1 MFVMTKQAV
10 LFRRPDGET
19 FRAPNGYVGAVPDWV
34 TETKQ
39 FKRQVAAGKIV
50 ASHTYKDKDMEAA
63 EKAGKKSEKKKDQN
77 KAQNKVEAGIEN
89 SDMPAAEPKETT
101 ESADKATE
109 E

>member
-10 LFRRPDGET
+10 LFRRPDGKT

-50 ASHTYKDKDMEAA
+50 ASQTSKDKDMEAA
-63 EKAGKKSEKKKDQN
+63 EKAGKKAGKKKDQVKPQSGDN
-77 KAQNKVEAGIEN
+77 VDAPDAETEGTAEAA
-89 SDMPAAEPKETT
+89 DKTT
-101 ESADKATE
+101 EE
-109 E
+109 

>member
-10 LFRRPDGET
+10 LFHRPDGET

-50 ASHTYKDKDMEAA
+50 ASQTSKDKDMEAA
-63 EKAGKKSEKKKDQN
+63 EKAGKKAGKKNQG
-77 KAQNKVEAGIEN
+77 KAQSK
-89 SDMPAAEPKETT
+89 AETGNMSESEPEETE
-101 ESADKATE
+101 ESAEKVTE

>member
-39 FKRQVAAGKIV
+39 FNRQVAAGKIV
-50 ASHTYKDKDMEAA
+50 ASQTAKDKDMEAA
-63 EKAGKKSEKKKDQN
+63 EKAAKKGGKKKDQAKPKN
-77 KAQNKVEAGIEN
+77 GENGGENAPEAV
-89 SDMPAAEPKETT
+89 DTA
-101 ESADKATE
+101 ESADEATKE
-109 E
+109 

>member
-19 FRAPNGYVGAVPDWV
+19 FLAPNGYVGAVPDWV

-39 FKRQVAAGKIV
+39 FNRQVAAGKIV
-50 ASHTYKDKDMEAA
+50 ASQTAKDKDMEAA
-63 EKAGKKSEKKKDQN
+63 EKAAKKGGKKKGQNNPENGKHGGEK
-77 KAQNKVEAGIEN
+77 APE
-89 SDMPAAEPKETT
+89 
-101 ESADKATE
+101 ATE